1 MTDHPAP
8 HGGPAPRT
16 PAGAA
21 ARQRTCAACGAPFE
35 PGRRTE
41 LEVLIDGEIRYV
53 AVHSGHSTH
62 APARE
67 RLATSRLPGRGRVH
81 ESAA

>member
-1 MTDHPAP
+1 MTDQPTP
-8 HGGPAPRT
+8 PLG

-21 ARQRTCAACGAPFE
+21 ARQRTCAACGGEFE
-35 PGRRTE
+35 PGRRTG
-41 LEVLIDGEIRYV
+41 LEVLLDGEIRYV

-67 RLATSRLPGRGRVH
+67 RMATSRLPATPTASARGT
-81 ESAA
+81 AA

>member
-1 MTDHPAP
+1 MTEKPVSHPQP
-8 HGGPAPRT
+8 

-21 ARQRTCAACGAPFE
+21 ARQRTCAVCGAPFAPDE
-35 PGRRTE
+35 RTG
-41 LEVLIDGEIRYV
+41 LEVLIDGKIRYV

-67 RLATSRLPGRGRVH
+67 RPAPAPPVRG
-81 ESAA
+81 AAA

>member
-1 MTDHPAP
+1 MTDQP
-8 HGGPAPRT
+8 T
-16 PAGAA
+16 PPPGAA

-35 PGRRTE
+35 PGRRTG

-67 RLATSRLPGRGRVH
+67 RLATSRLPGPARVH
-81 ESAA
+81 GTAA

>member
-1 MTDHPAP
+1 MTEKPAP
-8 HGGPAPRT
+8 HPQT

-21 ARQRTCAACGAPFE
+21 ARQRTCAVCGGPFASGE
-35 PGRRTE
+35 RTG

-62 APARE
+62 ASARE
-67 RLATSRLPGRGRVH
+67 RLAGSRLAGPAAAARARGT
-81 ESAA
+81 AA